1 MSEFFSEFAFQFEQN
16 LITADRWKIL
26 LEGLGVTV
34 EITIVAIVIGT
45 VLGFLLAFMKMSKL
59 RIFRIIANVYIE
71 IIRGTPT
78 TVQLLIIYFVI
89 LAPKGVGNI
98 AAAMVAFG
106 LNSAA
111 YVAEIVR
118 AGVEGVDKGQIEA
131 GRSLGFN
138 RFQTTMKIVMPQAI
152 KSVLP
157 TYTSEFIVLLKETSI
172 AGYIA
177 INDLTKVATTIQS
190 RTYNAYFPLISAA
203 VLYFAMT
210 FTLAKLFG
218 LLERRLHRSDSN

>member
-16 LITADRWKIL
+16 LITADRWKML

-131 GRSLGFN
+131 DARSVSTVF
-138 RFQTTMKIVMPQAI
+138 R
-152 KSVLP
+152 
-157 TYTSEFIVLLKETSI
+157 
-172 AGYIA
+172 
-177 INDLTKVATTIQS
+177 
-190 RTYNAYFPLISAA
+190 PL
-203 VLYFAMT
+203 
-210 FTLAKLFG
+210 
-218 LLERRLHRSDSN
+218 